1 MYRRLLLAAALAA
14 GTGGCI
20 TLLEPDWELEVTA
33 GRIRVRVGDPLTV
46 RVRNTGDRTV
56 YLGRCPS
63 ALVTPGEPRRRVELT
78 GECEAALVVLRE
90 GESATLGTQVPAT
103 VTPGQYQ
110 ILVTYSSS
118 SSARG
123 ERQALSQRVVI
134 EGDLLPRP

>member
-1 MYRRLLLAAALAA
+1 MHRRLLLAVALAA

-33 GRIRVRVGDPLTV
+33 GSIRFRIGDALTV

-63 ALVTPGEPRRRVELT
+63 ALVTPGEPSRRVELA
-78 GECEAALVVLRE
+78 GECGAALVVLRE
-90 GESATLGTQVPAT
+90 GQSATLRAEVPAAT
-103 VTPGQYQ
+103 EPGEYH

-118 SSARG
+118 SSAPG
-123 ERQALSQRVVI
+123 ERQALS
-134 EGDLLPRP
+134 RPVLVERAPAP